1 MNKRNLSLTSRIEEV
16 RESKKI
22 LTPIHFSN
30 EEIKKHFDDSVKTI
44 KSQFS
49 VAKSLLKSCDEEG
62 CKMVWRSQI
71 VLIEGLLDFY
81 IHEVSKYCM
90 FQMFC
95 GNWEK
100 TEKYASF
107 MVPMSKVEKAIEMVS
122 SRDWFFEYL
131 NNRFSRDVFL
141 SADSM
146 SDQLNMIGVNFVQTM
161 FKAFPKDKEETSKK
175 EGRKIIEEL
184 FKRRNQIAHQND
196 RDHATA
202 IQMDITEEYVKEYI
216 EKIECIVTSIDE
228 IINEKDAIAN
238 SNQ

>member
-1 MNKRNLSLTSRIEEV
+1 MNKRNLSLTSRIEDV

-22 LTPIHFSN
+22 QIPIRFSN
-30 EEIKKHFDDSVKTI
+30 KEIKKHFDDSVKII
-44 KSQFS
+44 KAQFN
-49 VAKSLLKSCDEEG
+49 VAKSLLKDCDVEG

-81 IHEVSKYCM
+81 IHEISKYCM

-161 FKAFPKDKEETSKK
+161 FKAFPKDNEEASRK

-202 IQMDITEEYVKEYI
+202 TQMDITEEFVKEYI
-216 EKIECIVTSIDE
+216 RKIECIVKSIDE
-228 IINEKDAIAN
+228 IINEKDALAN
-238 SNQ
+238 CNQ